1 MLSVKIRGGG
11 APLKKGS
18 TSSKTPGGAGTDTRN
33 LARCTFVVSRMTFPL
48 YDWCRA
54 RCVVGLDGC
63 EVRLCD
69 PRARVRPCVPSVS
82 RVCRLVSFYRYR
94 YLRLWENWEWTNMEL
109 LCSLGTGV
117 P

>member
-1 MLSVKIRGGG
+1 
-11 APLKKGS
+11 
-18 TSSKTPGGAGTDTRN
+18 
-33 LARCTFVVSRMTFPL
+33 MTFPL

-82 RVCRLVSFYRYR
+82 RVCRLVWVFSPVPVHAPVGK
-94 YLRLWENWEWTNMEL
+94 LGMDQWSGA
-109 LCSLGTGV
+109 CSARWLQESRKKVSQRGDRANPT
-117 P
+117 

>member
-1 MLSVKIRGGG
+1 MH
-11 APLKKGS
+11 
-18 TSSKTPGGAGTDTRN
+18 
-33 LARCTFVVSRMTFPL
+33 VSRMTFPL

-94 YLRLWENWEWTNMEL
+94 YLRLWENCGNGPMEHAL
-109 LCSLGTGV
+109 LAGTVQESRKKVSQRGDRAN
-117 P
+117 PT

>member
-1 MLSVKIRGGG
+1 MH
-11 APLKKGS
+11 
-18 TSSKTPGGAGTDTRN
+18 
-33 LARCTFVVSRMTFPL
+33 VSRMTFPL

-82 RVCRLVSFYRYR
+82 RVCRLGLFTGTGTCACGKTG
-94 YLRLWENWEWTNMEL
+94 NGPMERSML
-109 LCSLGTGV
+109 LLAGTGV